1 MRGNEQEVKGG
12 AHQKDRGSGMEAGG
26 GKCRDG
32 GENPEQYCVAETKRE
47 VVFRLETSQVSAAE
61 RRRWRSP
68 AEGRCSGDGRSC
80 GVLVQ
85 WGGRKS
91 FANMALLFLII

>member
-1 MRGNEQEVKGG
+1 MRGNDQEVKRGCPSEGQGVWDGG
-12 AHQKDRGSGMEAGG
+12 WG

-32 GENPEQYCVAETKRE
+32 GENPEQDCVAETKRE

-68 AEGRCSGDGRSC
+68 AEGRCSGDGQSC

-85 WGGRKS
+85 WGGHKS

>member
-1 MRGNEQEVKGG
+1 MKGG
-12 AHQKDRGSGMEAGG
+12 HPSEGQGGLGWRLG

-32 GENPEQYCVAETKRE
+32 REDPEQYCVAETKRE

-61 RRRWRSP
+61 RGRWRSP
-68 AEGRCSGDGRSC
+68 AEGRCSGEGRSC

-85 WGGRKS
+85 RGGHKS
-91 FANMALLFLII
+91 FANMAFLFLII